1 MWYSFLGTILTILLG
16 LLISTVTEKMNASN
30 VLSIVE
36 NNEKPPLKS
45 AIDSKTFTNESYCK
59 KTQTN
64 QITLQGIDNIALKI
78 EE

>member
-16 LLISTVTEKMNASN
+16 LLISTATERMNTST

-36 NNEKPPLKS
+36 KEKPTIKNGN
-45 AIDSKTFTNESYCK
+45 DSKIFTIESYRK
-59 KTQTN
+59 KSQAN
-64 QITLQGIDNIALKI
+64 QIPLQGIDNVALKI

>member
-16 LLISTVTEKMNASN
+16 LLISTVTEKMSSSK

-36 NNEKPPLKS
+36 NGEKPSIKS
-45 AIDSKTFTNESYCK
+45 AHESKIYSIESYQK
-59 KTQTN
+59 KTQCN
-64 QITLQGIDNIALKI
+64 QIALHGIDNVALKI